1 MSIQIK
7 YIVHLHNLNG
17 TFFVHLQKTVDF
29 CIILIYNCN
38 KEAKMKKAITIKD
51 IAEQLNLSRNIV
63 AKALNG
69 QYVPESTRERVLKKA
84 AEMGYKSLGDR
95 EKAGKTR
102 HRFILI
108 SGKPLNNMNYFV
120 PLIRAVENSCFEKN
134 IELLQYVYNKS
145 RTPFKGVADYV
156 NELDVNGIIA
166 IECFDK
172 SFIDKLEG
180 LGKPICFIDFTAS
193 LFNPNGNYDIIC
205 SNDRHSTFTLVNYL
219 INKHNLKRITF
230 VGDRLHCMSF
240 RERYLG
246 MLNAIIRLCGG
257 HSRNEDILF
266 GDESFNYGDVNAV
279 KTKILQLKY
288 RPQLFVCCNDFVAR
302 IVCTALKEL
311 NIRIPDDAFVTG
323 FDNVAE
329 SRSAHP
335 VITTFS
341 VDREFMGR
349 QTIYTLLNRIENP
362 DCPTRIINI
371 GTTLVQGETT
381 R

>member
-1 MSIQIK
+1 
-7 YIVHLHNLNG
+7 
-17 TFFVHLQKTVDF
+17 
-29 CIILIYNCN
+29 
-38 KEAKMKKAITIKD
+38 
-51 IAEQLNLSRNIV
+51 
-63 AKALNG
+63 
-69 QYVPESTRERVLKKA
+69 
-84 AEMGYKSLGDR
+84 
-95 EKAGKTR
+95 
-102 HRFILI
+102 
-108 SGKPLNNMNYFV
+108 
-120 PLIRAVENSCFEKN
+120 
-134 IELLQYVYNKS
+134 
-145 RTPFKGVADYV
+145 
-156 NELDVNGIIA
+156 
-166 IECFDK
+166 
-172 SFIDKLEG
+172 
-180 LGKPICFIDFTAS
+180 
-193 LFNPNGNYDIIC
+193 
-205 SNDRHSTFTLVNYL
+205 
-219 INKHNLKRITF
+219 
-230 VGDRLHCMSF
+230 MSF